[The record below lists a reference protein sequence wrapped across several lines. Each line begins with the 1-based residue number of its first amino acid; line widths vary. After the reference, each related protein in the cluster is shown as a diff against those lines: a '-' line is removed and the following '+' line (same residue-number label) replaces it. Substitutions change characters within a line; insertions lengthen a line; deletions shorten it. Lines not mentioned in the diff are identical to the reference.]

1 MSLKIQSNLIKED
14 IVDENGKKLGELKF
28 NPNDSRIMKNLS
40 TVVNEFNNAIKEL
53 NKLGNIEK
61 LSLENLNTL
70 EDFEK
75 ASSMFEKIDKS
86 YDIEVKA
93 VDGLINK
100 LSEIFGK
107 ETIEIFT
114 NGTKDAECLLPIIE
128 FIEPYVKKAREGKV
142 NKYLNNT
149 SKTTKTDD
157 VME

>member
-1 MSLKIQSNLIKED
+1 MTLKIKSNLIKEN
-14 IVDENGKKLGELKF
+14 IVDENGNKLGELKF

-53 NKLGNIEK
+53 NKLGNIDK

-75 ASSMFEKIDKS
+75 ASDTFQKIDKG
-86 YDIEVKA
+86 YDIEIKA
-93 VDGLINK
+93 VDELIDK

-128 FIEPYVKKAREGKV
+128 FIEPYIKNAREGKV

-149 SKTTKTDD
+149 SENQDLD

>member
-1 MSLKIQSNLIKED
+1 MALKIQSNLIKED
-14 IVDENGKKLGELKF
+14 IVDENGNKLGELKF

-40 TVVNEFNNAIKEL
+40 TVTNEFNNAIKEL
-53 NKLGNIEK
+53 NKLGNIDK
-61 LSLENLNTL
+61 LSLEKLNTI

-75 ASSMFEKIDKS
+75 ASDTFEKIDKS

-93 VDGLINK
+93 VDELINR

-107 ETIEIFT
+107 ETIELFT

-142 NKYLNNT
+142 NKYLNISNNQ
-149 SKTTKTDD
+149 SNLD

>member
-1 MSLKIQSNLIKED
+1 MALKIKSNLIKED
-14 IVDENGKKLGELKF
+14 IVDENGNKLGELKF

-53 NKLGNIEK
+53 NKLGNIDK
-61 LSLENLNTL
+61 LSLDKLNTI

-75 ASSMFEKIDKS
+75 ASDTFEKIDKS

-93 VDGLINK
+93 VDELINR

-107 ETIEIFT
+107 ETIELFT

-142 NKYLNNT
+142 NKYLNISNNQ
-149 SKTTKTDD
+149 SNVD

>member
-1 MSLKIQSNLIKED
+1 MALIIKNNIIKED
-14 IVDENGKKLGELKF
+14 ILDENGNKLGELKF

-40 TVVNEFNNAIKEL
+40 TIVNKFNDAIKEL
-53 NKLGNIEK
+53 NKLGDIDK
-61 LSLENLNTL
+61 IQLENLKTA

-75 ASSMFEKIDKS
+75 ASDMFEKIDHG

-93 VDGLINK
+93 IDELIDK

-114 NGTKDAECLLPIIE
+114 CGTKDAESLLPIID
-128 FIEPYVKKAREGKV
+128 FIEPHIKKARESKV
-142 NKYLNNT
+142 NKYLNN
-149 SKTTKTDD
+149 SVNKSNSD

>member
-1 MSLKIQSNLIKED
+1 MALKIKSNLIKED
-14 IVDENGKKLGELKF
+14 IVDENGNKLGELKF

-53 NKLGNIEK
+53 NRLGNIDK
-61 LSLENLNTL
+61 LSLEKLNTI

-75 ASSMFEKIDKS
+75 ASDTFEKIDKS
-86 YDIEVKA
+86 YDIEVKV
-93 VDGLINK
+93 VDVLINR
-100 LSEIFGK
+100 LFEIFGK
-107 ETIEIFT
+107 ETIELFT

-142 NKYLNNT
+142 NKYLSIPNNQ
-149 SKTTKTDD
+149 SNVD